1 MTPSFRFAAA
11 TVLVISGLATARAQ
25 TGLAKQSPFAPPASA
40 NAAPQTAQD
49 TIEFA
54 GVSSI
59 GKKTDLIFFDR
70 TAKKSRWV
78 PLGETVDGISAI
90 SYDPQHERASVK
102 INGEQRV
109 LTMRKGGTTP
119 GNAPG
124 VATAPVMT
132 PMPLPTVTPLPTTAM
147 SAPPA
152 PPMPTPGAVNIVPA
166 QPAAT
171 PPPTPNTPEAQARAE
186 TEARMLVSDL
196 LEIGMAQRKA
206 YEEAQRKA
214 AQNQSN
220 AAPAAPNPN

>member
-1 MTPSFRFAAA
+1 MTSSFRFAAA
-11 TVLVISGLATARAQ
+11 AVLIVSGLATASGQSA
-25 TGLAKQSPFAPPASA
+25 LVKQSPFAPPAAA
-40 NAAPQTAQD
+40 NAAAQTAHD

-90 SYDPQHERASVK
+90 SYDAQHERATVK
-102 INGEQRV
+102 INGEQKV
-109 LTMRKGGTTP
+109 LVMRKSGT
-119 GNAPG
+119 GSGAAPAMT
-124 VATAPVMT
+124 VAPAMT

-152 PPMPTPGAVNIVPA
+152 PPVSAGNVAQA
-166 QPAAT
+166 QPAPAT
-171 PPPTPNTPEAQARAE
+171 PPPAPNTPEAQARAE

-214 AQNQSN
+214 AQGQTNT
-220 AAPAAPNPN
+220 APTAPNPN